1 MTEGIAYIISNQPKT
16 KHKDIFER
24 LCNRSIKC
32 AKNNLS
38 LPVAVLSFDSSKQVK
53 ADYHIDA
60 KPFMKEYIKQNKG
73 ENFHGLVAAELLK
86 THICEWSPFDKT
98 LYLDCDAFVQKK
110 EARDYIDILDSGF
123 ELSVATCVTME
134 WKDSIGETPVRSEIF
149 GKVPRCFPY
158 WNFGIFGSNK
168 KSAKLMVQIREHFLS
183 YCFKGSRKFGSCPHA
198 QPALVRAAYDRSPD
212 HRIFTMPI
220 RYNCHF
226 AAQGGYIFSG
236 SPVILH
242 LWKDIRSLILGID
255 NE

>member
-1 MTEGIAYIISNQPKT
+1 MTEGIAYIISNPPKT
-16 KHKDIFER
+16 KHKLVFEK
-24 LCNRSIKC
+24 LCNLSIKC
-32 AKNNLS
+32 AKKHLS
-38 LPVAVLSFDSSKQVK
+38 LPVAIMSFDSKQVK

-60 KPFMKEYIKQNKG
+60 GPYMERYIKQNK
-73 ENFHGLVAAELLK
+73 NKHLHGLVAAELLK
-86 THICEWSPFDKT
+86 THIHEWSPFDKT
-98 LYLDCDAFVQKK
+98 LYLDCDAFVQSS

-134 WKDSIGETPVRSEIF
+134 WKDSIKDTPVRRQMF
-149 GKVPRCFPY
+149 GEAPRCFPY

-168 KSAKLMVQIREHFLS
+168 KSEKLMVQIREHFLS
-183 YCFKGSRKFGSCPHA
+183 YCFGKHSKFGACPHA
-198 QPALVRAAYDRSPD
+198 QPALVRAAYDRAPD

-242 LWKDIRSLILGID
+242 LWKDIRSLILGIND
-255 NE
+255 E